1 MSKASIGERLAAET
15 TRRPVEN
22 TPASTGEISA
32 PSTEIDPE
40 TRSLRELA
48 VELQHSFI
56 SRRLLSTSSQT
67 ISKTRIGKHRFG
79 LPEGFV
85 SRVGRYGRS
94 VLLEDNIYR
103 LPNGEEFIPQ
113 TPSGTLGSRNHQY
126 ALLTAEQYSQ
136 GSRGSVY
143 VRLDG
148 RIFDYASNHRDED
161 RELFD
166 TGLTIGDLERTGRY
180 VTNRAVQ
187 TKVFKKRKVKTKRS
201 RKRQLMREG

>member
-22 TPASTGEISA
+22 TSASTGELSD
-32 PSTEIDPE
+32 PSSEIDPV

-56 SRRLLSTSSQT
+56 SRRLLSSSSET

-85 SRVGRYGRS
+85 SRAGRYGRS

-103 LPNGEEFIPQ
+103 LPNGKEFIPQ
-113 TPSGTLGSRNHQY
+113 APSGTLGARNHQY
-126 ALLTAEQYSQ
+126 ALLTAEQHAQ

-148 RIFDYASNHRDED
+148 RIFDYASDHRDED

-180 VTNRAVQ
+180 ITKRAVQ
-187 TKVFKKRKVKTKRS
+187 TSVFKRRKKTKRS
-201 RKRQLMREG
+201 KKR

>member
-22 TPASTGEISA
+22 TSASTKDLLA
-32 PSTEIDPE
+32 PSSEIDPE

-56 SRRLLSTSSQT
+56 SRRLLSSSSET
-67 ISKTRIGKHRFG
+67 ISKTRSGKHRFG

-103 LPNGEEFIPQ
+103 LPNGKEFIPQ
-113 TPSGTLGSRNHQY
+113 TPSGTLGARNHQY

-136 GSRGSVY
+136 RSRGSVY

-148 RIFDYASNHRDED
+148 RIFDYASDPSDED

-180 VTNRAVQ
+180 VTKRAVQ
-187 TKVFKKRKVKTKRS
+187 ARVFKRRKMKTKRS
-201 RKRQLMREG
+201 RKR

>member
-15 TRRPVEN
+15 TRRPVES
-22 TPASTGEISA
+22 TSASTEELLA
-32 PSTEIDPE
+32 PSSEIDPE

-56 SRRLLSTSSQT
+56 SRRLLSTSSQS

-85 SRVGRYGRS
+85 SRVGKYGRS

-103 LPNGEEFIPQ
+103 LPNGLEFIPQ
-113 TPSGTLGSRNHQY
+113 TPSGTLGARNHHY

-136 GSRGSVY
+136 GRRGSVY
-143 VRLDG
+143 VRVDG
-148 RIFDYASNHRDED
+148 RIFDYASDHRDED

-180 VTNRAVQ
+180 ATRRAVQ
-187 TKVFKKRKVKTKRS
+187 TRVLKGRKKKTKRS
-201 RKRQLMREG
+201 RKR

>member
-15 TRRPVEN
+15 TRRPVES
-22 TPASTGEISA
+22 TSASTEELPASS
-32 PSTEIDPE
+32 SEIDPE

-56 SRRLLSTSSQT
+56 NRRLLSTSGQNV
-67 ISKTRIGKHRFG
+67 SKTRLGKHRFG

-85 SRVGRYGRS
+85 SRVGKYGRS

-103 LPNGEEFIPQ
+103 LPNGQEFIPQ
-113 TPSGTLGSRNHQY
+113 APSGTLGARNHQY
-126 ALLTAEQYSQ
+126 ALLTAEQYAQS
-136 GSRGSVY
+136 SSGSVY

-148 RIFDYASNHRDED
+148 RIFDYASDHRDED

-180 VTNRAVQ
+180 ATKRAVQ
-187 TKVFKKRKVKTKRS
+187 TGVFQRRKRKTKRN
-201 RKRQLMREG
+201 RKRN